1 MYVKLF
7 NSKTLVSINYSLR
20 TLNALSDIPQFNL
33 PALMVCHYQDRI
45 SCSISIY
52 ILSFCHSF
60 IQLLF
65 SMRHISFICSIV
77 LIMIY
82 NAQCAAFVAFLNEH
96 FVCVCVGGCVRV
108 WVPTWLCVCE
118 FMLNKAKYICIGKK

>member
-1 MYVKLF
+1 MYFKLF
-7 NSKTLVSINYSLR
+7 YCKTLVSINYSLR

-96 FVCVCVGGCVRV
+96 FVCVCVS
-108 WVPTWLCVCE
+108 WWVCE
-118 FMLNKAKYICIGKK
+118 SVGVHMTVCVNLC